1 MSLLHHLESLSL
13 SVSLSLSLVF
23 PLPTWLAFLLYLLL
37 FIELTNQFQ
46 KKKKLLHLLLLQVI
60 GEAPGAEEDR
70 QGKPF
75 VGKSGQLL
83 DNILGSVGF
92 AEEDVY
98 ITNIGECGVVVVCE
112 ERHTP
117 LPLSLFLLVLARLK
131 ILNLFHI
138 LSSNEQKKNCSEE
151 KATE

>member
-1 MSLLHHLESLSL
+1 M
-13 SVSLSLSLVF
+13 
-23 PLPTWLAFLLYLLL
+23 
-37 FIELTNQFQ
+37 
-46 KKKKLLHLLLLQVI
+46 LHLLLLQVI

>member
-1 MSLLHHLESLSL
+1 M
-13 SVSLSLSLVF
+13 
-23 PLPTWLAFLLYLLL
+23 L

>member
-1 MSLLHHLESLSL
+1 M
-13 SVSLSLSLVF
+13 
-23 PLPTWLAFLLYLLL
+23 AFLLYLLL

-46 KKKKLLHLLLLQVI
+46 KKIKKLLHLLLLQVI